1 MKSFGRLLMAAALIV
16 PVGVATAQSAGA
28 VQGGQGSF
36 SCSSTSGT
44 FAVRPGLLLGQKKN
58 QRITQD
64 TTVTCTGGFV
74 TGGAAHLNVN
84 EERQNCASLAAGPKQ
99 GSNGTI
105 RVIWAKT
112 DKAGQSVITV
122 NLTVTATSGHTTSGT
137 LTGSV
142 RIGALAVGKKI
153 TGTFAINKGLKSRS
167 NGGDCAALT
176 RLTGGS
182 LTQFAFA
189 TS

>member
-1 MKSFGRLLMAAALIV
+1 MAAALIV
-16 PVGVATAQSAGA
+16 PLGVATAQSAGA
-28 VQGGQGSF
+28 TQGGQGKF
-36 SCSSTSGT
+36 SCSSSDGS
-44 FAVRPGLLLGQKKN
+44 FAVRPGLLLGQKKD

-64 TTVTCTGGFV
+64 TAVTCTGGYV

-84 EERQNCASLAAGPKQ
+84 EEHQNCASLAAGPKQ
-99 GSNGTI
+99 GSNGII
-105 RVIWAKT
+105 RVNWSKT
-112 DKAGQSVITV
+112 DKAGSSVLTV

-137 LTGSV
+137 LTGHV
-142 RIGALAVGKKI
+142 RFGALAVGKTI

-167 NGGDCAALT
+167 NGGDCAALK

-182 LTQFAFA
+182 LTQFSFA